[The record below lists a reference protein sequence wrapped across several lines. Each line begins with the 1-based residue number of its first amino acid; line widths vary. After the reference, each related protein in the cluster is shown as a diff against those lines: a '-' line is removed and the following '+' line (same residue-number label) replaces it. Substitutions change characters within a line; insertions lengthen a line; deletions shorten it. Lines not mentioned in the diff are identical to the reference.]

1 MKSIVI
7 QMAWR
12 NIWRNPVRSLVIIAS
27 VSLGLL
33 AGIFVMGLYQGIL
46 KSRLQ
51 TLIKTEVSHLQIHH
65 PKFKEDYE
73 ANWVVSEQNEKEA
86 TVSTLDGV
94 ADVAFRTVANGMLM
108 TTTGSSGVQINGVD
122 PDTENRVTQLKNKLI
137 EGNGFV
143 GGKKNQILIGKK
155 LADKMKVKLGSK
167 LVLTFTDH
175 ENSIVSAAFRVA
187 GIYRSDNAPLDERNV
202 FVQNHDLN
210 RLLNME
216 NECHEIAILLADDHS
231 ADRVKATLQKRY
243 PELLIETWEELS
255 PETKLMIDA
264 SDSYSIIFVCIIML
278 ALMFGII
285 NTMLMAILE
294 RTREIGMLVA
304 LGMNKVKLFLLV
316 LWETILLTLAGV
328 PFGLVL
334 SWLVIQYYHQNG
346 IDISSISGAAMS
358 GFGFSSLIY
367 PDFPW
372 TKLFTVLYIVS
383 TTALLASLFPS
394 YKALRFEPVEAMRQ

>member
-1 MKSIVI
+1 MLF

-12 NIWRNPVRSLVIIAS
+12 NIWRNRVRSMIIIAS

-33 AGIFVMGLYQGIL
+33 AGVFVMGLYDGIM

-51 TLIKTEVSHLQIHH
+51 ILINTEVSHIQIHH
-65 PKFKEDYE
+65 PKFRSDYE
-73 ANWVVSEQNEKEA
+73 AIWVLSQPDKFKREIMA
-86 TVSTLDGV
+86 FDGV
-94 ADVAFRTVANGMLM
+94 AAVAIRTISTGMV
-108 TTTGSSGVQINGVD
+108 TTSTGSSGVQINGVD
-122 PDTENRVTQLKNKLI
+122 PENENKVSRLSSKLI
-137 EGNGFV
+137 EGNGFDV
-143 GGKKNQILIGKK
+143 EKKNQLLVGKK
-155 LADKMKVKLGSK
+155 LADKMKMKLGSK
-167 LVLTFTDH
+167 LVLTFTDK

-187 GIYRSDNAPLDERNV
+187 GIYRSDNSPFDERNIYV
-202 FVQNHDLN
+202 TVNDLN
-210 RLLNME
+210 RLLNIE
-216 NECHEIAILLADDHS
+216 NACHEIAVLLSDDIS
-231 ADRVKATLQKRY
+231 VDLVKSKLQSTY
-243 PELLIETWEELS
+243 PDLQIETWKELS

-264 SDSYSIIFVCIIML
+264 SGSYSIIFIVIIML

-334 SWLVIQYYHQNG
+334 SWLVIYYYNKHG

-367 PDFPW
+367 PEFPW
-372 TKLFTVLYIVS
+372 TKLLTVLYIINS
-383 TTALLASLFPS
+383 TALLASLFPS
-394 YKALRFEPVEAMRQ
+394 YKALRLEPVEAMRQ